1 MTDITTATVPE
12 GQIKVRWREP
22 YVSEGVNTALGVLDP
37 GVYRGGY
44 VTATSPATQAILIDL
59 GGEADSSY
67 LWQDLTTGVALA
79 IRYTA
84 AVTLNCSTAFPIP
97 GGGLTLY
104 VYLNATY
111 ATSATTTATFTV
123 ADAAAASANA
133 IPLATITVPF
143 GATTITAAM
152 INVGPAARQ
161 AVALE
166 RPILQR
172 ATASF
177 LPAGSPLAFQVTGQV
192 FASGE
197 NALGYVR
204 AVHATYRQW
213 PYVGSDGGTYPLTGP
228 WDSAACSSPAVADSE
243 GFVTNPYYGVDL
255 TLSTDAT
262 PPSGQIC
269 YWTRATARDLDLADD
284 FHGYAE
290 APPVHA
296 QELFARAEA
305 GSPTALTTDSVQA
318 QLAQLLAAV
327 NARVAS
333 MAPTAAPSGPVL
345 LWRSHAI
352 ATDGAV
358 TGTTTSL
365 YWGTA
370 LGLAMVTGAYI
381 SGGTIYEATVSPADA
396 VSMVRVSA
404 NAQAS
409 CGLFTKAN
417 GFTSLAWDTMA
428 SWDSYI
434 RNGELAGNR
443 LWDIAST
450 LWLNNGAVLLGTT
463 STLGLTNHNNYLYG
477 NRPNTGGIKKYCR
490 LFESAA
496 FAAAGIPRLRL
507 FYGDAGTFI
516 VTSNAGWEQPLTVG
530 AWIGDDATVDAFAL
544 VFNHGGLA
552 LWRRDKDVGDGTI
565 LWFDAGEGI
574 ETWHSVM
581 TWGVSAT
588 NSMTAYPVAAG
599 TIFDRVRMCVTCD
612 LEDGGSPHRHTGF
625 GAATWHTGI
634 TGAGATHVSATWISS
649 DPTNT
654 GAGSDWVATVISAD
668 PYGALIKVQNGD
680 MVASTIPYW
689 YGDVTVTH

>member
-1 MTDITTATVPE
+1 MADITTATVPE

-44 VTATSPATQAILIDL
+44 VTATSPATQAILIGL

-84 AVTLNCSTAFPIP
+84 AVTLDCSTAFPIP
-97 GGGLTLY
+97 GGGLVLY

-443 LWDIAST
+443 LWDVAST
-450 LWLNNGAVLLGTT
+450 LWLNSGAVLLGTT
-463 STLGLTNHNNYLYG
+463 SALGLTNHNNYLYG
-477 NRPNTGGIKKYCR
+477 NRPNAGGLNKYCR

-496 FAAAGIPRLRL
+496 FATGVARLRL
-507 FYGDAGTFI
+507 YYADAGTLV
-516 VTSNAGWEQPLTVG
+516 VTSNARWDNAGVVWMPDILT
-530 AWIGDDATVDAFAL
+530 ADAYAL
-544 VFNHGGLA
+544 IFNALGMG
-552 LWRRDKDVGDGTI
+552 LWRKDKDVGGFGTG
-565 LWFDAGEGI
+565 WGDAGSVTTWDSVLAWGI
-574 ETWHSVM
+574 TG
-581 TWGVSAT
+581 TGY
-588 NSMTAYPVAAG
+588 MTAFPVSVG
-599 TIFDRVRMCVTCD
+599 SIYDRVRMCVTCD
-612 LEDGGSPHRHTGF
+612 LQDAGSPHRYTGL
-625 GAATWHTGI
+625 GSATWHASLTGV
-634 TGAGATHVSATWISS
+634 GAVHVAATCISS
-649 DPTNT
+649 DPANT
-654 GAGSDWVATVISAD
+654 GGAADWAETIVSAD
-668 PYGALIKVQNGD
+668 AYGALIQVQNGD
-680 MVASTIPYW
+680 LTASAVPYW
-689 YGDVTVTH
+689 YGDITATH